1 MKIGS
6 KTLIKIVE
14 NTICK
19 TIVIHGQNVG
29 SIIGLRLSQIALNS
43 ITLTVIQQEVIIGIL
58 IGDGYIE
65 TVGIK
70 GQPMVQFN
78 QGFIHLSYVLFL
90 FNFLAPLCTH
100 YPSLIRQRDGLYS
113 LQIYTRCLL
122 CLSPIYNT
130 FMVNGHK
137 IIPQNIEELLSPR
150 ALAFWSMDD
159 GSLAGSGFYLN
170 TQSYSYDEHI
180 MLQNALLNKFNLQTS
195 IHKHGDKY
203 KLYIRA
209 KSMDNFRSIVRPYFV
224 DSFLYKLNSK
234 PKGK

>member
-1 MKIGS
+1 MQNHSNTRSKCREYNRFKIKS
-6 KTLIKIVE
+6 NSLK
-14 NTICK
+14 
-19 TIVIHGQNVG
+19 
-29 SIIGLRLSQIALNS
+29 S
-43 ITLTVIQQEVIIGIL
+43 ITLTVIQKEVIIGIL
-58 IGDGYIE
+58 LGDGHIK

-180 MLQNALLNKFNLQTS
+180 MLQNSLLNKFNLQTS